1 MHREESRHD
10 FAFIAGVIVGAI
22 SGALVT
28 LALTPMSGTETRERV
43 MERGGDLE
51 PMKEKA
57 AGLASSGK
65 HFVETGR
72 EKATEIVAK
81 SPLPFGEHAATDTE
95 AETASSASAVTSSF
109 TTASVSGGI
118 THTPATGATA
128 TTEGNGVTS
137 TETRTDGPARPA

>member
-43 MERGGDLE
+43 MERVGDLE
-51 PMKEKA
+51 PMKERA

-65 HFVETGR
+65 HLVETGR

-81 SPLPFGEHAATDTE
+81 SPLPFGEHAGTVADD
-95 AETASSASAVTSSF
+95 AAASAS
-109 TTASVSGGI
+109 TATVSGGI
-118 THTPATGATA
+118 THAETA
-128 TTEGNGVTS
+128 TTETATLTEGNGLAS
-137 TETRTDGPARPA
+137 TETHPDGPARPA